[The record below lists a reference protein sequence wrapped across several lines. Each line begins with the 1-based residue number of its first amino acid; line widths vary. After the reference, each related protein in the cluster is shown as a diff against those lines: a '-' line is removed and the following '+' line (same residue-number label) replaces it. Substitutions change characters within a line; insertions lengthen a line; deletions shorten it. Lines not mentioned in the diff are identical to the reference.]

1 MRTFKNLLAILLG
14 GFLVFQTLAI
24 VQEWEVFGAAW
35 FGLGDEPEEGLS
47 ADERE
52 AAADAVYLAL
62 SLQRHFYAS
71 GGDPRFA
78 DRMPVSEA
86 ILAEMQSELA
96 YLARNGRIED
106 PVLDRLEILSVQPAG
121 PRRATV
127 RTRERWTV
135 QLHRASDRGPIGKPS
150 IGVTDREYLVALEG
164 DDWRVMGWDLASST
178 EAEDS
183 EETPTPDKARA
194 SESGTGA

>member
-47 ADERE
+47 ADERK

-106 PVLDRLEILSVQPAG
+106 PVLSRLEVLSVEQAG

-127 RTRERWTV
+127 RTREHWTV
-135 QLHRASDRGPIGKPS
+135 HLLGAAERRPMAEPRT
-150 IGVTDREYLVALEG
+150 GVTHREYLVVLETG
-164 DDWRVMGWDLASST
+164 GWRVMGWDLAA
-178 EAEDS
+178 AET
-183 EETPTPDKARA
+183 EETEP
-194 SESGTGA
+194 GAEA

>member
-1 MRTFKNLLAILLG
+1 VRTFKNLLAILLG

-35 FGLGDEPEEGLS
+35 FGLGDEREESLS

-62 SLQRHFYAS
+62 SLLRHFYAS

-78 DRMPVSEA
+78 ERMPVSDA
-86 ILAEMQSELA
+86 VLAEMRSEVA

-106 PVLDRLEILSVQPAG
+106 PVLDRLQVLSVEPAG

-127 RTRERWTV
+127 RTREHWTV
-135 QLHRASDRGPIGKPS
+135 HLRRASDGGPIGQPGV
-150 IGVTDREYLVALEG
+150 GVTHREYLVTLEG
-164 DDWRVMGWDLASST
+164 DDWRVMGWDLTSSPA
-178 EAEDS
+178 AEES
-183 EETPTPDKARA
+183 EEAPTPDTARA
-194 SESGTGA
+194 SEPGTGA